1 MLKRI
6 DYLFD
11 VSAIAL
17 AIAQNEA
24 LLKYIQLGLGIV
36 ATLLSLAFTIWKWW
50 KKASEDGKITKE
62 EVDDLIDELNDDI
75 DDKRKGE

>member
-1 MLKRI
+1 MIKRI
-6 DYLFD
+6 DYFFD

-50 KKASEDGKITKE
+50 KKAKEDGKIKKE
-62 EVDDLIDELNDDI
+62 EVDDLIDKLNDDI

>member
-1 MLKRI
+1 MRRI

-11 VSAIAL
+11 ASAIAL

-24 LLKYIQLGLGIV
+24 LLKYIQLGLGIF
-36 ATLLSLAFTIWKWW
+36 ATLVSLAFTIWKWW

-62 EVDDLIDELNDDI
+62 EVDDLIDELNEDI